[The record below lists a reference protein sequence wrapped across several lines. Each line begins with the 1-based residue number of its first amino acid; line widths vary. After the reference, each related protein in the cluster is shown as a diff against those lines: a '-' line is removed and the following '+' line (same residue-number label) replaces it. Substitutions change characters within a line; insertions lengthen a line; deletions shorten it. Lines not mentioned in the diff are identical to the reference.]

1 MTRAAVRGLGV
12 ALLVLLTGCLGG
24 GKLDKPPAELQR
36 PSWQLGDR
44 WVFRRTSTS
53 SLGGVATL
61 VRHEVVEAGPEGYTV
76 RVSRLRQEYTRR
88 FTPELHLV
96 SQEVFGRPPGR
107 FEPPAR
113 YFDWPLAPGKTW
125 TQAFRYTDAQ
135 GEGQYANTWKVDV
148 ARVDVLA
155 GQFVA
160 LKIDRL
166 GGANEP
172 LDSYWYVPPVRYW
185 VRFDDHVNQ
194 YVEELVEF
202 RRGLP

>member
-1 MTRAAVRGLGV
+1 VTRAAVRGLGV
-12 ALLVLLTGCLGG
+12 VLLALLAGCLGG
-24 GKLDKPPAELQR
+24 GKPDTPPAELAR
-36 PSWQLGDR
+36 PSWQVGDQ

-61 VRHEVVEAGPEGYTV
+61 VRHEVMEAGPEGYTV
-76 RVSRLRQEYTRR
+76 RVTRLRQEYTRR
-88 FTPELHLV
+88 WTPELHLV
-96 SQEVFGRPPGR
+96 SQ
-107 FEPPAR
+107 PAR
-113 YFDWPLAPGKTW
+113 YFDWPLSPGKTW
-125 TQAFRYTDAQ
+125 TQTFTYTDAQ
-135 GEGQYANTWKVDV
+135 GEGRYANTWKVDL

-160 LKIDRL
+160 LKVERF

-194 YVEELVEF
+194 YVEELIEF